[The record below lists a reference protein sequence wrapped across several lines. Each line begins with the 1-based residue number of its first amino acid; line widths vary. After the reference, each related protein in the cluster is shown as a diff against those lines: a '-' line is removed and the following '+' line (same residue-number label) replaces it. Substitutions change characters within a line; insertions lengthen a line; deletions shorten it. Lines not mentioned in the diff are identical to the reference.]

1 MQYRDVCTVTSTSPN
16 GKTGAWGEETLT
28 PFGNFQDMLSDGNMS
43 ETSFYPRIIR
53 CLGRFLR
60 RARAGGCLQLVRDD
74 EANAS
79 SYFGVNVLL
88 AAVVR

>member
-1 MQYRDVCTVTSTSPN
+1 MQYRNVCTVTSTSSNWQDGRVGRTNSHPVRKFP
-16 GKTGAWGEETLT
+16 GHA
-28 PFGNFQDMLSDGNMS
+28 FGRNMS

-60 RARAGGCLQLVRDD
+60 RARAGLPAVGEMN

-88 AAVVR
+88 AAVVP

>member
-1 MQYRDVCTVTSTSPN
+1 
-16 GKTGAWGEETLT
+16 
-28 PFGNFQDMLSDGNMS
+28 MLSDGNMS

-60 RARAGGCLQLVRDD
+60 RARAGLPAVGEMN

-88 AAVVR
+88 AAVVP